1 MLFFVFSGFAVVRAA
16 CAPLLMHEGSL
27 AADEDKKS
35 PDSIRQAAAL
45 PLI

>member
-27 AADEDKKS
+27 AADEDKKVQ
-35 PDSIRQAAAL
+35 ILLGRQQL
-45 PLI
+45 YH